1 MRVFVG
7 KTFSCPVQDS
17 GCTQT
22 VCVTNWLDC
31 YCESLT
37 NEGIIEQK
45 PSTPAFRFRTGKPVI
60 VFQKVTM
67 EADVIDADIPLLMS
81 KAAMKK
87 AETVLNLNDES
98 VTVFGEQQQLLISS
112 SGHYAIPVSKSRK
125 VTESESNPDVSEE
138 LLAYT

>member
-1 MRVFVG
+1 MLLNRSHQLLHSNLEMANLLCQL
-7 KTFSCPVQDS
+7 KD
-17 GCTQT
+17 
-22 VCVTNWLDC
+22 
-31 YCESLT
+31 
-37 NEGIIEQK
+37 
-45 PSTPAFRFRTGKPVI
+45 
-60 VFQKVTM
+60 
-67 EADVIDADIPLLMS
+67 DVIDAHIPLLMS

-138 LLAYT
+138 CCLLTLNPKTRKEKETLVNTLHTRQLYHCISNKLKNLTKSSKL